1 MPANKLSDTEIEE
14 ALVGL
19 DGWSREGDE
28 IVREVQ
34 LADFVA
40 AMGLITQIGI
50 LAERMNHHPT
60 LTNTWNRVGIALS
73 THDVGGISD
82 YDMRLAGEISE
93 RIG

>member
-1 MPANKLSDTEIEE
+1 MPPTKLSDTEINQ
-14 ALVGL
+14 ALAGL
-19 DGWSREGDE
+19 EGWSRDGDE
-28 IVREVQ
+28 IVRELQ

-60 LTNTWNRVGIALS
+60 LTNTWNRVWIALS

-82 YDMRLAGEISE
+82 FDVRLAGEINE
-93 RIG
+93 RAG